1 VDVEHINQADYLNV
15 TDQRLIQIRQHTDGE
30 GQLQALRSVILM
42 GWPDCREETALAV
55 REYWPVKE
63 ELSVQNGVIFKIQRV
78 VIPRSLRP
86 EMLACVHSSHIG
98 GEACYRQAR
107 DTLYWPGMQ
116 SEIKDY
122 VSKCTICNEYAI
134 EQQRETMMSHEL
146 PMCPW
151 QIVSLD
157 LFQHSGKDFLL
168 VVDHYS
174 DFWEID
180 LLPDLSAETTIKRC
194 KAQFA
199 RYGQPDRVIS
209 DNGPQFSGVEFRKF
223 AAGWEFEHV
232 TSSPRYPKANGK
244 AESAVKIAKN
254 LCKKALREGKDA
266 WKAILQWRNT
276 PTEGMDSSPAK
287 RIMARRLKEA
297 LPVASTL
304 L

>member
-1 VDVEHINQADYLNV
+1 
-15 TDQRLIQIRQHTDGE
+15 
-30 GQLQALRSVILM
+30 
-42 GWPDCREETALAV
+42 
-55 REYWPVKE
+55 
-63 ELSVQNGVIFKIQRV
+63 
-78 VIPRSLRP
+78 
-86 EMLACVHSSHIG
+86 MLARVHSSHIG

-122 VSKCTICNEYAI
+122 VSKCTICNEYAT

-146 PMCPW
+146 PMRPW

-180 LLPDLSAETTIKRC
+180 LLPDLSAETTIKCC

-223 AAGWEFEHV
+223 AA
-232 TSSPRYPKANGK
+232 
-244 AESAVKIAKN
+244 
-254 LCKKALREGKDA
+254 D
-266 WKAILQWRNT
+266 
-276 PTEGMDSSPAK
+276 
-287 RIMARRLKEA
+287 
-297 LPVASTL
+297 
-304 L
+304 